1 MRLTTI
7 CAGVL
12 LGIVILLRLNL
23 SECLHMNVHPDK
35 DAAVTVSS
43 SLFLPLEQCSVCT
56 VRGGEN
62 DTQTACHSSLALVP
76 DEDVTLLFN
85 CTELPQT
92 AFAIQIHRK
101 IDCTKDSCSPATGAA
116 QPSLFP
122 EFIRTLV
129 WQLNVPEMTVL
140 SLDFPSDRL
149 KEMTEAEI
157 CQDGYQ
163 YAVTRT
169 STEGEV
175 KTQTYC
181 RNGLVA
187 HLDIL
192 SNATVSLQVQNG
204 GEVNSSIFTAT
215 AKPMK
220 KQSRMMSVTPEPDT
234 IVTISR
240 DAKAKECSVCVG
252 EGPTCNSK
260 ELILKDAHNISVTFT
275 CPQPQYVFSVQI
287 NREIDCTEIACS
299 GNIVQAESSLFP
311 DFNRTFTWDLKVPP
325 GLSFQLDFPSPGMR
339 QIPPSESC
347 PDEHTYTIITYQRTG
362 PATIGMFC
370 PDGTIT
376 MVQVLYKGR
385 VSLQVP
391 GDRKLEPLD
400 FKVTVGPEIKMLAV
414 VKVNL
419 PRGVSD
425 TNFLSA
431 NYPRGFSDNDLMRW
445 DFMVPGMHNYTV
457 NFLNYTAPL
466 CRKKK
471 VMVIYDKEGEVGI
484 QKTLVDP
491 QPTHRQG
498 SFTMTMFNCETDKTK
513 QGLSLH
519 FRLSVMRSGHPVLCT
534 VNLSEEEGPFLHIEK
549 MGSDSHC
556 EMRMDSVVQEKITVP
571 SGTKASLSFLDCPS
585 EDLRLTATKTI
596 GCQSLDSCS
605 VSGTLLK
612 VPKIPMCL
620 PTLLQSFTWHLNIPV
635 YGTVDLLSPTGNLRQ
650 SLPGQE
656 CNGSVSLHI
665 AEGDGS
671 SIGYFCSEGII
682 RKVQV
687 HSNVSVTATAKDL
700 SLNQGPFLNV
710 SFSDEISESVIYTV
724 QPRMGSP
731 ALLATPNWP
740 NGMKPYST
748 VSWIVNLPGHLQ
760 ANLLFTNISQ
770 PKCGQGH
777 TCIKVQTLGSPEE
790 LLSQRED
797 EVAEDKLMVP
807 ESFYLNMSNCLPED
821 RHFSVLSKVTLQNTS
836 MLLQSSILWAVGA
849 VLLLML
855 IVLAVVCLVIRK
867 KKRTM
872 VNEAS
877 IFVRKGNIFIP
888 GDGMFPKTRSDNE
901 SHVYAS
907 IEDTMV
913 YGHLLREPSY
923 VGTVQA
929 HFQVQ
934 PVDTYRTFMPLQDGV
949 PEITETAADHEPEL
963 VPEKDMHRPFLDPSE
978 SFMPSRPRTPIN
990 RHNSMGFMDR
1000 RMVDNE
1006 LCTFKSTGDINTIRL
1021 SGADQILEPEIF
1033 IGSDGEESI

>member
-1 MRLTTI
+1 MK
-7 CAGVL
+7 
-12 LGIVILLRLNL
+12 
-23 SECLHMNVHPDK
+23 ECLRMNVHPDK
-35 DAAVTVSS
+35 DATVTVSS

-76 DEDVTLLFN
+76 DEDITLLFN
-85 CTELPQT
+85 CTEPPQS
-92 AFAIQIHRK
+92 AFTIQIHRK
-101 IDCTKDSCSPATGAA
+101 IECTEDSCSPATGAA

-129 WQLNVPEMTVL
+129 WHINVPEKTIL

-149 KEMTEAEI
+149 KEMTESEM

-169 STEGEV
+169 STEEEV

-181 RNGLVA
+181 RNGFVA
-187 HLDIL
+187 HLDIM
-192 SNATVSLQVQNG
+192 SNATVSFQVQNG

-215 AKPMK
+215 AKLME
-220 KQSRMMSVTPEPDT
+220 KQPDT

-240 DAKAKECSVCVG
+240 DTKAKECSVCVG
-252 EGPTCNSK
+252 EGPTCTSK
-260 ELILKDAHNISVTFT
+260 ELVLRDARNTSVKFT
-275 CPQPQYVFSVQI
+275 CPRPQYVFSVQI
-287 NREIDCTEIACS
+287 NREID
-299 GNIVQAESSLFP
+299 
-311 DFNRTFTWDLKVPP
+311 FNRTFTWDLKVPP
-325 GLSFQLDFPSPGMR
+325 RLSFQLDFPSPGMR
-339 QIPPSESC
+339 QIPPSETC

-376 MVQVLYKGR
+376 TVQVLYKGR

-391 GDRKLEPLD
+391 GNRKLEPLD

-414 VKVNL
+414 VKVSL

-431 NYPRGFSDNDLMRW
+431 NYPRGFPDDDLMRW

-457 NFLNYTAPL
+457 NFLNHTAPL

-471 VMVIYDKEGEVGI
+471 VMVMYDKEGGEVGI

-498 SFTMTMFNCETDKTK
+498 SFTMTMLNCETDRTK

-534 VNLSEEEGPFLHIEK
+534 INLSEEEGPFLHIEK
-549 MGSDSHC
+549 RGSDSNC
-556 EMRMDSVVQEKITVP
+556 EMRKDSVVQEEITVP

-585 EDLRLTATKTI
+585 EDLHLTASKTI
-596 GCQSLDSCS
+596 E
-605 VSGTLLK
+605 
-612 VPKIPMCL
+612 
-620 PTLLQSFTWHLNIPV
+620 SFTWHLNIPV

-671 SIGYFCSEGII
+671 SIGYFCSEGVIH
-682 RKVQV
+682 KVQV

-700 SLNQGPFLNV
+700 SLIQGPFLNV
-710 SFSDEISESVIYTV
+710 SFKSIIYTV
-724 QPRMGSP
+724 QPRMGFP

-740 NGMKPYST
+740 SGMKPYST

-777 TCIKVQTLGSPEE
+777 TCIKVQTLGSPDEI
-790 LLSQRED
+790 LSHRED
-797 EVAEDKLMVP
+797 EEAEDKLLVA

-821 RHFSVLSKVTLQNTS
+821 RHFSVLSK
-836 MLLQSSILWAVGA
+836 LLLRGILGAVGA
-849 VLLLML
+849 VLLLMI
-855 IVLAVVCLVIRK
+855 IVLTVVCLVLRK

-877 IFVRKGNIFIP
+877 IYIRKGNIFIP
-888 GDGMFPKTRSDNE
+888 GDGVFPKTRSDNE

-923 VGTVQA
+923 VGTIQD
-929 HFQVQ
+929 HFQGQ

-963 VPEKDMHRPFLDPSE
+963 VPENDMYRPFLDPSE
-978 SFMPSRPRTPIN
+978 SFIPSRPRTPID
-990 RHNSMGFMDR
+990 RQDSMGFMDR

-1006 LCTFKSTGDINTIRL
+1006 LYTFKSTGDINTIRL
-1021 SGADQILEPEIF
+1021 SGADQILDPEIF
-1033 IGSDGEESI
+1033 INSEGEESI

>member
-1 MRLTTI
+1 MF
-7 CAGVL
+7 
-12 LGIVILLRLNL
+12 
-23 SECLHMNVHPDK
+23 SETEMLCHCFITFFSH
-35 DAAVTVSS
+35 VS
-43 SLFLPLEQCSVCT
+43 V
-56 VRGGEN
+56 
-62 DTQTACHSSLALVP
+62 
-76 DEDVTLLFN
+76 
-85 CTELPQT
+85 
-92 AFAIQIHRK
+92 
-101 IDCTKDSCSPATGAA
+101 
-116 QPSLFP
+116 
-122 EFIRTLV
+122 
-129 WQLNVPEMTVL
+129 
-140 SLDFPSDRL
+140 
-149 KEMTEAEI
+149 
-157 CQDGYQ
+157 
-163 YAVTRT
+163 
-169 STEGEV
+169 
-175 KTQTYC
+175 
-181 RNGLVA
+181 
-187 HLDIL
+187 
-192 SNATVSLQVQNG
+192 
-204 GEVNSSIFTAT
+204 
-215 AKPMK
+215 
-220 KQSRMMSVTPEPDT
+220 
-234 IVTISR
+234 
-240 DAKAKECSVCVG
+240 
-252 EGPTCNSK
+252 
-260 ELILKDAHNISVTFT
+260 VTFT
-275 CPQPQYVFSVQI
+275 SQI
-287 NREIDCTEIACS
+287 LACLLIQTTISLFCLDSGFVCVSSPVTCYIACS

-339 QIPPSESC
+339 QIPPSETC

-376 MVQVLYKGR
+376 TVQVLYKGR

-400 FKVTVGPEIKMLAV
+400 FKVTVGPEIKSEITHVIMPYLTLF
-414 VKVNL
+414 L
-419 PRGVSD
+419 PV
-425 TNFLSA
+425 
-431 NYPRGFSDNDLMRW
+431 GFSDNDLMRW

-466 CRKKK
+466 CRKKN
-471 VMVIYDKEGEVGI
+471 VMVIYDKEGEEVGI

-498 SFTMTMFNCETDKTK
+498 SFTMTLFNCETDKTK

-519 FRLSVMRSGHPVLCT
+519 FRISVMRK
-534 VNLSEEEGPFLHIEK
+534 EEGPFLHIEK

-556 EMRMDSVVQEKITVP
+556 EMRKDSVVQEKITVP

-596 GCQSLDSCS
+596 GTGHII
-605 VSGTLLK
+605 SGTLLT

-620 PTLLQSFTWHLNIPV
+620 PTLLQSFTWHLNVPV

-700 SLNQGPFLNV
+700 CLIQGPFLNV
-710 SFSDEISESVIYTV
+710 SFSDEISESIIYTV

-740 NGMKPYST
+740 SGMKPYST

-790 LLSQRED
+790 IFNQRED
-797 EVAEDKLMVP
+797 EAAEDKLMVP

-836 MLLQSSILWAVGA
+836 KLLQSAILGTVGA
-849 VLLLML
+849 VLLLMV
-855 IVLAVVCLVIRK
+855 IVLTVICLVK

-877 IFVRKGNIFIP
+877 IYVRKGNIFIP
-888 GDGMFPKTRSDNE
+888 GDGMFSKTRSDNE

-923 VGTVQA
+923 VGTIQA
-929 HFQVQ
+929 HFQGQ

-949 PEITETAADHEPEL
+949 PEITETAADQEPEL
-963 VPEKDMHRPFLDPSE
+963 GLLQETTKPLVRSQGSSDCGNKLW
-978 SFMPSRPRTPIN
+978 
-990 RHNSMGFMDR
+990 
-1000 RMVDNE
+1000 
-1006 LCTFKSTGDINTIRL
+1006 FKIL
-1021 SGADQILEPEIF
+1021 S
-1033 IGSDGEESI
+1033 SV

>member
-1 MRLTTI
+1 WW
-7 CAGVL
+7 L
-12 LGIVILLRLNL
+12 L
-23 SECLHMNVHPDK
+23 
-35 DAAVTVSS
+35 
-43 SLFLPLEQCSVCT
+43 SLCCWFEPREGAR
-56 VRGGEN
+56 RG
-62 DTQTACHSSLALVP
+62 
-76 DEDVTLLFN
+76 
-85 CTELPQT
+85 TE
-92 AFAIQIHRK
+92 
-101 IDCTKDSCSPATGAA
+101 DSC
-116 QPSLFP
+116 
-122 EFIRTLV
+122 
-129 WQLNVPEMTVL
+129 N
-140 SLDFPSDRL
+140 
-149 KEMTEAEI
+149 
-157 CQDGYQ
+157 
-163 YAVTRT
+163 
-169 STEGEV
+169 
-175 KTQTYC
+175 
-181 RNGLVA
+181 
-187 HLDIL
+187 
-192 SNATVSLQVQNG
+192 
-204 GEVNSSIFTAT
+204 
-215 AKPMK
+215 
-220 KQSRMMSVTPEPDT
+220 
-234 IVTISR
+234 
-240 DAKAKECSVCVG
+240 
-252 EGPTCNSK
+252 
-260 ELILKDAHNISVTFT
+260 
-275 CPQPQYVFSVQI
+275 
-287 NREIDCTEIACS
+287 
-299 GNIVQAESSLFP
+299 
-311 DFNRTFTWDLKVPP
+311 FNRTFTWDLKVPP

-376 MVQVLYKGR
+376 TVQVLYKGR

-400 FKVTVGPEIKMLAV
+400 FKVTVGPEIKSEF
-414 VKVNL
+414 NL

-457 NFLNYTAPL
+457 TFLNYTAPL

-471 VMVIYDKEGEVGI
+471 VMVIYDKEGEEVGI

-519 FRLSVMRSGHPVLCT
+519 FRLSVMRSGHP
-534 VNLSEEEGPFLHIEK
+534 G
-549 MGSDSHC
+549 
-556 EMRMDSVVQEKITVP
+556 
-571 SGTKASLSFLDCPS
+571 
-585 EDLRLTATKTI
+585 TKTI
-596 GCQSLDSCS
+596 DDHKLLYDMIVGVNTLKALCVNHYNLSSLCGSIPGCQSLDSCS
-605 VSGTLLK
+605 VNGTLLT

-710 SFSDEISESVIYTV
+710 SFSDEISESIIYTV

-797 EVAEDKLMVP
+797 EAAEDKLMVP

-821 RHFSVLSKVTLQNTS
+821 RHFSVLSKVTLQNT
-836 MLLQSSILWAVGA
+836 M
-849 VLLLML
+849 LLLML
-855 IVLAVVCLVIRK
+855 IVLAVVCLVIRSIHDLAVSPAVVCLTQNHLYSSFVLYRK

-923 VGTVQA
+923 VGTIQA
-929 HFQVQ
+929 HFQGQ